1 MATRMTPE
9 QRRLFILD
17 TAMDVISKEGYK
29 GLSLR
34 EIARRCGM
42 SAPGVMHHFPDM
54 PTLLLALL
62 HHRDDV
68 DRTRLQG
75 ELEERHQDLRATL
88 DAVVDY
94 NARHP
99 RRAQLYAMVQAEALD
114 PAHPAHA
121 YFDGRNSLYALS
133 MREYTGTE
141 APAELLHVLPAVL
154 DGLQVH
160 WLMDPEHFDLRTQW
174 AFVAD
179 ALFARYPV
187 DTPSA
192 QPTRRQPTR

>member
-17 TAMDVISKEGYK
+17 TAMDVISEEGYK

-62 HHRDDV
+62 HHRDTI
-68 DRTRLQG
+68 DRARLQ
-75 ELEERHQDLRATL
+75 ELLGDQGRDLRSAL
-88 DAVVDY
+88 DIVVDY

-133 MREYTGTE
+133 LREHTGTDV
-141 APAELLHVLPAVL
+141 PAELLHVLPAVL

-160 WLMDPEHFDLRTQW
+160 WLMDPENFDLRTQW

-179 ALFARYPV
+179 ALFARHPAPAG
-187 DTPSA
+187 D
-192 QPTRRQPTR
+192 